1 MNPSAPSLDHWTIIF
16 LFAAAQ
22 GLFLSWVIYFHTK
35 GKRSANHLLAAIILL
50 FAISLVYYV
59 AYWTQYINYIHRAF
73 GIVLLFPM
81 LIGPLFLG
89 YFHRLNGRNFEQK
102 DWLHFLPFT
111 LVFIWYAPIY
121 FNMETSALS
130 QSVTHVLYSRE
141 SMLFRV
147 ILLNVHVVA
156 YCFYLFLY
164 LRKQH
169 RHSLEGDEL
178 TYRKLKWMR
187 KSAYCYLGFSLS
199 FLSYYLLVHTIDFNI
214 MYDYA
219 ISASMAIFIYTVGYM
234 GYRQPEIMA
243 GYYAAETGEKYAKS
257 GLNAQEAEA
266 YTAHLLQYMK
276 QEQPYLSPEFKL
288 DDLAGALQI
297 SRHHLSQIINEQI
310 GLSFSDFV
318 NRYRVEESQRLLTN
332 ADYQDVKI
340 LAVAFDAGFNT
351 KASFYNA
358 FKKATGTSPT
368 EYRKQQ
374 LKLQKQLN

>member
-22 GLFLSWVIYFHTK
+22 GLFLSWVIYFHKK
-35 GKRSANHLLAAIILL
+35 GKQSANHLLSAIILL

-89 YFHRLNGRNFEQK
+89 YFHQLNGRTFEQK
-102 DWLHFLPFT
+102 DWLHYLPFT
-111 LVFIWYAPIY
+111 LVFVWYAPIY
-121 FNMETSALS
+121 FNIETSALS
-130 QSVTHVLYSRE
+130 RSVTNALYSRE
-141 SMLFRV
+141 SMLLRV

-156 YCFYLFLY
+156 YCVYLFRY
-164 LRKQH
+164 LRKQQQL
-169 RHSLEGDEL
+169 SLEGDDL
-178 TYRKLKWMR
+178 TYSKLKWMR

-199 FLSYYLLVHTIDFNI
+199 FVSYYLLVHTIDFNI

-219 ISASMAIFIYTVGYM
+219 ISASMTIFIYTVGYM
-234 GYRQPEIMA
+234 GYRQPEMMA
-243 GYYAAETGEKYAKS
+243 GYAEETGKYAKS
-257 GLNAQEAEA
+257 GLNAQKAEA

-276 QEQPYLSPEFKL
+276 NEQPYLSPEFKL
-288 DDLAGALQI
+288 GDLAGALQI
-297 SRHHLSQIINEQI
+297 SRHHLSQIINERI

-318 NRYRVEESQRLLTN
+318 NRYRVEEAQRLLAS

-358 FKKATGTSPT
+358 FKKATGISPS

-374 LKLQKQLN
+374 LKRQKQLH

>member
-1 MNPSAPSLDHWTIIF
+1 MNPSVPSLDHWTIIF

-22 GLFLSWVIYFHTK
+22 GLFLSWVIYFHKK
-35 GKRSANHLLAAIILL
+35 GKRSANHLLSAIVLL

-89 YFHRLNGRNFEQK
+89 YFHRLNGKAFERK
-102 DWLHFLPFT
+102 DWLHYLPFT
-111 LVFIWYAPIY
+111 LVFVWYAPIY
-121 FNMETSALS
+121 FNVETSALS
-130 QSVTHVLYSRE
+130 QSVTNVLYSRQA
-141 SMLFRV
+141 MLFRV
-147 ILLNVHVVA
+147 VSLNVHVVA
-156 YCFYLFLY
+156 YCVYLFIY
-164 LRKQH
+164 LRIQQQL
-169 RHSLEGDEL
+169 SLEGDDF
-178 TYRKLKWMR
+178 TSKKLKWMH

-199 FLSYYLLVHTIDFNI
+199 FVSYYLLVHTIDFNI

-219 ISASMAIFIYTVGYM
+219 ISASMTIFIYTVGYM
-234 GYRQPEIMA
+234 GYCQPEIMA
-243 GYYAAETGEKYAKS
+243 GYAEETGEKYAKS

-276 QEQPYLSPEFKL
+276 QEQAYLSPELKL

-310 GLSFSDFV
+310 GLSFSDFI
-318 NRYRVEESQRLLTN
+318 NRYRVEEAQRLLAD

-358 FKKATGTSPT
+358 FKKTTGTSPT
-368 EYRKQQ
+368 EFRKQQ